1 MEKNIIKIHYHVIPC
16 QLAIDPALNKIKRAV
31 MIIE

>member
-16 QLAIDPALNKIKRAV
+16 QLAIDPRTLMKIKV
-31 MIIE
+31 SV